1 MGQVL
6 DKIPTY
12 KWTVVYGQ
20 CLGVGGFLLGGG
32 VNMVGSTTRY
42 GAGIAVQDGDC
53 HDGDSQPI
61 RLEQTLLGLG

>member
-1 MGQVL
+1 ML

-42 GAGIAVQDGDC
+42 GAEMEQVLQYRMVTATVEIANQ
-53 HDGDSQPI
+53 
-61 RLEQTLLGLG
+61 